1 MFLLHRARVL
11 HKTLYHVPVHKR
23 LTSEKVNLKVSACA
37 RIFNK
42 KIKRSLSDLKGHKR
56 AVSVVFALAREAV

>member
-1 MFLLHRARVL
+1 MFLLHRAGVL
-11 HKTLYHVPVHKR
+11 HKALYYVPVHKR
-23 LTSEKVNLKVSACA
+23 LAAKKVNLKVSACA

-56 AVSVVFALAREAV
+56 TVAVVLALAREAV